1 MIGVDTSTIRR
12 YLDSEEGPDVH
23 RLRES
28 IQRQSACVPPV
39 VITEC
44 LSSPK
49 LEQAFV
55 RDILA
60 LPVLEL
66 RMGYWERAGRLR
78 ARLLAEGFKANL
90 ADTLIAQSCIDHDVP
105 LITHDRDFRHFVKA
119 GLKLL

>member
-1 MIGVDTSTIRR
+1 MIAVDTSTVRR
-12 YLDSEEGPDVH
+12 YLDNDEGPDVH
-23 RLRES
+23 RLREA
-28 IQRQSACVPPV
+28 IQMRSACVPPV

-49 LEQAFV
+49 LEPAFV
-55 RDILA
+55 RDVLA

-78 ARLLAEGFKANL
+78 ASLLGGGFKANL